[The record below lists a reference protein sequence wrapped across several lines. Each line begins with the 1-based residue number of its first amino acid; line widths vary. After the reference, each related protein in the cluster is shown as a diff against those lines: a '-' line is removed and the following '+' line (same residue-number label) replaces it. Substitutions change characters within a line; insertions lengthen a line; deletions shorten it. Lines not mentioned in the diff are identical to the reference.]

1 VGPQIWGVALGTRRP
16 SVVTVETVQII
27 VEIFEGEDG
36 RAAGTVRAAGQSRAR
51 SFSGNLEFL
60 ALVEDLYRIGA
71 EMVGEESGPSETEWS

>member
-1 VGPQIWGVALGTRRP
+1 MGPENWGVSLGLQG
-16 SVVTVETVQII
+16 SSAVMVGTVQII

-36 RAAGTVRAAGQSRAR
+36 RAAGTVRAAGESRIR